1 MEARFVGKMSKKIEY
16 QYELDLR
23 DNVMRRW
30 NSRGFFF
37 EKESYCDMVDKI
49 HKIYVEV
56 KLDKPAP
63 AQPLYALGRKGI
75 RDANYIGLVTPDISW
90 FYRAPESSII
100 VEFAKWIS
108 PDFSMSPSSLTKK
121 EWNDR
126 AFEILGD
133 PIIINTYDGPLNL
146 KMSEFFVNG
155 DNLDYIKKCCE
166 KYEIDYMK
174 LIHFYEGVWE
184 NKEKISVIDCGYI
197 INESAG
203 KFFENDNQL
212 HLSEHS
218 SEHGYKKI
226 KELHDKALYN
236 SMRVRKEDMLSIRNK
251 FYQFQ
256 SIEKRRA
263 GGLFFTK
270 DIMNK
275 KITDIVKKINPT
287 FIIEPY
293 VGGDSLID
301 SLEEY
306 RGVGND
312 IQNDII
318 QTLNKGPNWKFTSL
332 DTIRT
337 SYKDL
342 VKVWSVDENENLLIL
357 TNPPF
362 RGSSENRA
370 TPTLSEYGTVG
381 YKYGKGDLVIPAIGK
396 LIDFVRSYGKGYLAF
411 FSPLGVFCERFRY
424 IKLFKFLLQDFEFI
438 EGHIFSG
445 KYFDNVYKNKPI
457 AFTVWKYSPNTNT
470 KVDDMLFDYE
480 GENIKLRQVSL
491 LKEGWNC
498 NLKKNDLEDEIAV
511 TDNSCFNVPS
521 PKVYHLNPKKRGGSR
536 VVEKNVKI
544 PLKISVPSELAYS
557 LWTVIIG
564 YNSMIDNPIYIDN
577 AYVHLPDFTRKET
590 MEILAYTVINTLFEE
605 LKKNRCEGR
614 IGFSGPY
621 REFSFGGKDLTKGAK
636 YLIDTYGECLIG
648 DKSIINI
655 FDELK
660 REPDETKISIKEY
673 RREIKKEISDRLEKI
688 GYWGYIPI
696 SGVIKNESRRSI

>member
-1 MEARFVGKMSKKIEY
+1 MSKKIKY

-75 RDANYIGLVTPDISW
+75 RDADYIGLVTPVISW
-90 FYRAPESSII
+90 FYRAPKSSIS

-108 PDFSMSPSSLTKK
+108 PDFNMPPSSLTKK

-126 AFEILGD
+126 AFEILGE
-133 PIIINTYDGPLNL
+133 PIIINTCDGPLNL

-166 KYEIDYMK
+166 KYDIDYMK

-212 HLSEHS
+212 HLSEH
-218 SEHGYKKI
+218 GYKKI
-226 KELHDKALYN
+226 KESQDKALYN

-251 FYQFQ
+251 FYQLQ

-342 VKVWSVDENENLLIL
+342 VKKWNVNENENILIL

-362 RGSSENRA
+362 GGRFASRLAQRGEVDKSKDKGRIISI
-370 TPTLSEYGTVG
+370 EYGTVG
-381 YKYGKGDLVIPAIGK
+381 EKYGRGDLVIPAVGK
-396 LIDFVRSYGKGYLAF
+396 LIDFVKSYEKGYLAF
-411 FSPLGVFCERFRY
+411 FCPLGVFCEKRKY
-424 IKLFKFLLQDFEFI
+424 IKLFKDLLKHFEFI

-445 KYFDNVYKNKPI
+445 KYFDEISEDLPI

-470 KVDDMLFDYE
+470 KVDDMLFDCE
-480 GENIKLRQVSL
+480 EKNIRLRQMSL
-491 LKEGWNC
+491 LKDGWNC
-498 NLKKNDLEDEIAV
+498 NLKRYDFADEIAV
-511 TDNSCFNVPS
+511 RDNSCFNNLSLKMFNLS
-521 PKVYHLNPKKRGGSR
+521 PEKGGSR
-536 VVEKNVKI
+536 VIGENVKI
-544 PLKISVPSELAYS
+544 PLHLSIPSELGYS
-557 LWTVIIG
+557 LWAVTIG
-564 YNSMIDNPIYIDN
+564 YSSMIDAPIYVHD
-577 AYVHLPDFTRKET
+577 AYVHLPDFSRRET
-590 MEILAYTVINTLFEE
+590 MEILAYTVIDTLFEE
-605 LKKNRCEGR
+605 LRKSRCEGR
-614 IGFSGPY
+614 IGFSGSY
-621 REFSFGGKDLTKGAK
+621 REFRFGGEELTKGAK
-636 YLIDTYGECLIG
+636 YLIDTYGECFVG
-648 DKSIINI
+648 DKTIMNV
-655 FDELK
+655 FNELK

-673 RREIKKEISDRLEKI
+673 RREIKKEISDRLEII

-696 SGVIKNESRRSI
+696 PGVIK